1 MAAVSVPEAFILL
14 TLPSASLTTNGFTHS
29 GDLQLQ
35 HITANVPDESGVT
48 HEEVFLV
55 LRLRE
60 LEIALDPDRPVSLST
75 ADPHRRIYTFGAS
88 TGDAAEEIQLA
99 VPASTPTNDLETLD
113 TVLAQYFATFENEGA
128 LAIES
133 MTALPETLNGDA
145 MRPVP
150 HINSA
155 QADKLRGHLVLV
167 NEDNGEIVGQLDQRL
182 PVREDPGMRGSRDP
196 VVVEVPDEAGLFEH
210 DANAR
215 ELFVRA
221 IPPEQQ
227 NWMTKG
233 AGLASYAISTG
244 ASLIAK
250 GMGVA
255 ADYYVAHGAK
265 SPDHPDNRALTNGA
279 DGSSTNAF
287 DGSSTPTA
295 KPALPPRT
303 TSRTMTMLTSP
314 RTRQN
319 MQRAHKYTGTA
330 VKASAKT
337 VAAVDELIRRAVYG
351 KEKAGASSA
360 SGTTGKGKGKR
371 LAAAAAANSQS
382 APTGSEYSTPSGYST
397 PGGYSTPPAAVSST
411 SLAAP
416 PPYTPGQTYL
426 APEKPKLPPRR
437 SPSPGATGSV
447 PYPVYTSGKGASAPA
462 SPYATSPS
470 SYAPSSVP
478 PWTSGPP
485 SPHAVYDDG
494 KETGPPP
501 RGTSGPPPGFAGT
514 GASGAPGAPPP
525 LPPRELKT
533 RDRVLLSADLIL
545 STIDD
550 STRQLIE
557 AGVVNFGKV
566 MGHRYGKDAG
576 ETSTMAARTA
586 QNVGLVYIDL
596 SGLGRR
602 ALIKRAGKH
611 YVKSK
616 FGGKNKTE
624 KA

>member
-35 HITANVPDESGVT
+35 HITANVPDESGAV

-75 ADPHRRIYTFGAS
+75 ADLLRRIYTFGAS
-88 TGDAAEEIQLA
+88 SGDAADEIQLA
-99 VPASTPTNDLETLD
+99 VPASTPADGLETLD
-113 TVLAQYFATFENEGA
+113 TVLSQYFPRFENEGA

-150 HINSA
+150 HIDSA

-167 NEDNGEIVGQLDQRL
+167 NEDSGEIVGQLDQRV
-182 PVREDPGMRGSRDP
+182 PVREDPALRGSRDP
-196 VVVEVPDEAGLFEH
+196 VVVEVPDEAGLSEH

-250 GMGVA
+250 GMGAA

-265 SPDHPDNRALTNGA
+265 SPDHPDSRALGNGA

-295 KPALPPRT
+295 KPALPPRS

-351 KEKAGASSA
+351 KEKNGSSAA
-360 SGTTGKGKGKR
+360 SGTAGKGKGKR
-371 LAAAAAANSQS
+371 LAAAAAAQSQS
-382 APTGSEYSTPSGYST
+382 APAGSGHST
-397 PGGYSTPPAAVSST
+397 PGGYSTPSAAASST

-416 PPYTPGQTYL
+416 PPYTSGQSYL

-462 SPYATSPS
+462 SPYATSPAL
-470 SYAPSSVP
+470 YAPSSVP

-485 SPHAVYDDG
+485 SPHPGYGDG
-494 KETGPPP
+494 NETGPPP
-501 RGTSGPPPGFAGT
+501 RGTSGPPPGVAGS
-514 GASGAPGAPPP
+514 GGSGAPGAPPP

-616 FGGKNKTE
+616 FGGKA
-624 KA
+624 KADAKA